1 MEIDQDLIK
10 YAINLFSEYIA
21 KKNAT
26 LISENIALF
35 SINYANR
42 NETPFLLDSIFNTK
56 VNEIVQLFK
65 KSDFLKNSIKDKLIN
80 PSEICN
86 LRLEE
91 LDPEKYKEILH
102 RKALEEDKKN
112 NQAASNAFTCK
123 KCKMKR
129 CQVSERQTRSGD
141 ESATVFITCLECGF
155 SFTI

>member
-10 YAINLFSEYIA
+10 YSINLFSEYIA

-129 CQVSERQTRSGD
+129 CQVSERQTRSCD

>member
-65 KSDFLKNSIKDKLIN
+65 KSDFLKNNIKNKLIN

>member
-86 LRLEE
+86 FRLEE